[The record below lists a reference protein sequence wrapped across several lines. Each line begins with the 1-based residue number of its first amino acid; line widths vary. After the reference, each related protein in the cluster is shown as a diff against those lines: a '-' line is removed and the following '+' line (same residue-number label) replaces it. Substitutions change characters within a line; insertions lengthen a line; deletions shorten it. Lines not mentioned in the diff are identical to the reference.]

1 MKTILLSYLRHAL
14 TALAGLGG
22 FLAAKGAVDPAD
34 AAGLD
39 AAGANLAEA
48 LAVIAAAL
56 AMRLFIYLMGK
67 LRVPSSVGT
76 FGFVPLLG
84 MVGLAGLAVLALPGC
99 ATTVTK
105 TTLPDGTVVE
115 VTAKASDPA
124 ALDAATAV
132 SGMLLPILIHA
143 DK

>member
-22 FLAAKGAVDPAD
+22 FLAAKGLVAPAD

-39 AAGANLAEA
+39 AAGSSLAEA
-48 LAVIAAAL
+48 VAVIAAAVL
-56 AMRLFIYLMGK
+56 ARGVMHLLGK
-67 LRVPSSVGT
+67 LQISSSVGA
-76 FGFVPLLG
+76 FGFAPLLG
-84 MVGLAGLAVLALPGC
+84 MVGTAVAVGALLPSC

-115 VTAKASDPA
+115 VTARSSDPA
-124 ALDAATAV
+124 AMDAATAV

-143 DK
+143 EK